1 MDFQKVM
8 LSMKNK
14 KGSTINKTGKCPLAM
29 KRSMVAASVKVASV
43 DCRKVL
49 SDVKDRKVV
58 DVDHPSELFGSKERK
73 TKKSSYE
80 QTQNI

>member
-1 MDFQKVM
+1 M

-29 KRSMVAASVKVASV
+29 KKSMVAASVKVASV

-58 DVDHPSELFGSKERK
+58 DVDHPSEQFEVKKERL
-73 TKKSSYE
+73 KKSSYE

>member
-1 MDFQKVM
+1 
-8 LSMKNK
+8 
-14 KGSTINKTGKCPLAM
+14 M